1 MNKLIAILSL
11 FFLLFLSSCAMTRTD
26 YGERDVTYQNRTN
39 IVNYGA
45 ERAKIIGPVIWQDQN
60 KCSKISFLQFAVSKN
75 PNIDDMINIVT
86 EEYKNNTT
94 NSVYCKYSGLAVS
107 YESLSVE
114 EAAEWHNIGDSAIFI
129 ADKDKEKKQ
138 TIEPSKTPVI
148 VAIFATITATVM
160 TILFV
165 KS

>member
-1 MNKLIAILSL
+1 MKNFKIFIFLTLV
-11 FFLLFLSSCAMTRTD
+11 LLFSGCAMTHTD
-26 YGERDVTYQNRTN
+26 YSERNITYQNRTN
-39 IVNYGA
+39 IVSYGA
-45 ERAKIIGPVIWQDQN
+45 EHAKIIGPVIWQDQN
-60 KCSKISFLQFAVSKN
+60 KCSKISFLQYAVTQD
-75 PNIDDMINIVT
+75 PRVDDMINIVT

-114 EAAEWHNIGDSAIFI
+114 EAAEWHDVGDSAIFI

-138 TIEPSKTPVI
+138 VVEPSKGPI
-148 VAIFATITATVM
+148 VWAIFATIATTVM

-165 KS
+165 TN

>member
-1 MNKLIAILSL
+1 MKKFQMSIFLTLA
-11 FFLLFLSSCAMTRTD
+11 LLFSGCAMTRTD
-26 YGERDVTYQNRTN
+26 SSERDITYQNRTN

-45 ERAKIIGPVIWQDQN
+45 EHAKIIGPVIWQDQH
-60 KCSKISFLQFAVSKN
+60 KCSKISFLEFAVSKN
-75 PNIDDMINIVT
+75 PRVDDMINIVT

-114 EAAEWHNIGDSAIFI
+114 EAAEWHGIGDSAIFI

-138 TIEPSKTPVI
+138 VVEPSRTPIV
-148 VAIFATITATVM
+148 VAIFATIAATVM

-165 KS
+165 TN

>member
-1 MNKLIAILSL
+1 MKIIILFATAI
-11 FFLLFLSSCAMTRTD
+11 FLSSCAMTRTD

-39 IVNYGA
+39 IVGYGA
-45 ERAKIIGPVIWQDQN
+45 ERAKIIGPVIWQDQD
-60 KCSKISFLQFAVSKN
+60 KCSKISFLQFAVSQN
-75 PNIDDMINIVT
+75 PRIDDMINIVT

-114 EAAEWHNIGDSAIFI
+114 EASEWKDIGDSAIFI
-129 ADKDKEKKQ
+129 ADRDKEKTQ
-138 TIEPSKTPVI
+138 TIEPSKAPIV
-148 VAIFATITATVM
+148 VAIFATIAATVM

-165 KS
+165 TN

>member
-1 MNKLIAILSL
+1 
-11 FFLLFLSSCAMTRTD
+11 MTRTD

-39 IVNYGA
+39 IVGYGA

-60 KCSKISFLQFAVSKN
+60 KCSKISFLQFAVSQN
-75 PNIDDMINIVT
+75 PKIDDMINIVT

-114 EAAEWHNIGDSAIFI
+114 EASEWKDIGDSAIFI
-129 ADKDKEKKQ
+129 ADRDKEKTQ
-138 TIEPSKTPVI
+138 TIEPSKVPIV
-148 VAIFATITATVM
+148 VAIFATIAATVM

-165 KS
+165 TN

>member
-1 MNKLIAILSL
+1 MKKFQKSIFLIIV
-11 FFLLFLSSCAMTRTD
+11 LFLSSCAMTRTD
-26 YGERDVTYQNRTN
+26 NGERDVTYQNRTN

-45 ERAKIIGPVIWQDQN
+45 ERAKIIGPVIWQDQS
-60 KCSKISFLQFAVSKN
+60 KCSKISFLQFAVSQN
-75 PNIDDMINIVT
+75 PKIDDMINIVT

-114 EAAEWHNIGDSAIFI
+114 EAAEWKDIGDSAILK
-129 ADKDKEKKQ
+129 ADRDKEKTQ
-138 TIEPSKTPVI
+138 TIEPSKTPVV
-148 VAIFATITATVM
+148 VAIFATIAATVM

-165 KS
+165 TN